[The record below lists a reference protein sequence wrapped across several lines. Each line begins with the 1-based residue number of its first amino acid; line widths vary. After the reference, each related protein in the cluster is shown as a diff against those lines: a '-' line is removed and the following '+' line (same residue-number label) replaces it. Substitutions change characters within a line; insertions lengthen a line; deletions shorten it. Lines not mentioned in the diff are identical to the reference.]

1 MPKDERLYA
10 KLALDFADHPKVLPL
25 SDAAFRCL
33 IEATLWSR
41 KQMTDGFLARR
52 YAVARW
58 SLDVLAELSTNDTD
72 NPSLIEREDGW
83 LIHDFALHQDTKA
96 DIEARRQRNK
106 DAGRL
111 GGLAKAKRNAK
122 RGAKRTA
129 SEVLSENVAETET
142 ETYLLTTDVV
152 SRGAA
157 RKRATRLPTNWQP
170 AATAIDTIR
179 DERPDI
185 DIDTEHKKFI
195 DYWAA
200 KAGRDA
206 TKVDWNATWR
216 NWMRNAR
223 TANGTST
230 RTAHGTTDDK
240 VAGWAALGT
249 TTTTAPKGITA

>member
-1 MPKDERLYA
+1 MTNGLLPRR
-10 KLALDFADHPKVLPL
+10 FAIVRW
-25 SDAAFRCL
+25 DAEIL
-33 IEATLWSR
+33 H
-41 KQMTDGFLARR
+41 
-52 YAVARW
+52 
-58 SLDVLAELSTNDTD
+58 ELSTNDTE

-83 LIHDFALHQDTKA
+83 LIHDFAEHQTTKEE
-96 DIEARRQRNK
+96 IEARREVRK
-106 DAGRL
+106 AAGRK
-111 GGLAKAKRNAK
+111 GGIASAQARRNNSRSNTEAKAKQTSSK
-122 RGAKRTA
+122 CSSKIKP
-129 SEVLSENVAETET
+129 ETET

-152 SRGAA
+152 SRDAA
-157 RKRATRLPTNWQP
+157 RKRATRLPTSFQP
-170 AATAIDTIR
+170 DPEAITTIR

-223 TANGTST
+223 TPTNANT
-230 RTAHGTTDDK
+230 RTPHGTTDDK

-249 TTTTAPKGITA
+249 PTTPRGITA